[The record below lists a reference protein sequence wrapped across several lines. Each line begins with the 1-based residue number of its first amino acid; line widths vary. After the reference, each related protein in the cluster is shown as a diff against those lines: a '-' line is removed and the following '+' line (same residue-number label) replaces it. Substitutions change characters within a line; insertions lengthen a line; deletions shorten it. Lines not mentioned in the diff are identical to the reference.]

1 MSEMNSASNTLRVTL
16 TDGAVRNGYIHFP
29 LTNSIFGSESYGDAS
44 GDRKGKPVT
53 LIDEMGKTY
62 EDDVRVSGNTGR
74 LRARFGNYF
83 SRVDAKDGDVAE
95 ITRTAPGKYSL
106 RILRSGLP
114 STTEA
119 QVHSPLFPEQHLPH
133 IFVSSHMQATNT
145 ILYGPPGTGKTY
157 STIIRAMS
165 IVDGIKYSLRME
177 PSEYDQLKR
186 RFDQFKSVGQIEFV
200 TFHQSYGYEDFM
212 QGIRPKAV
220 DGQIYYAVEDGVLKR
235 IASRALHEQTASH
248 QGRHRLAETET
259 DFDASVRSL
268 KAAFAMAPGN
278 VLKFSFF
285 GDASGEARFNEEMQA
300 IDLTASEAKKQM
312 SVPLATIKPLWDR
325 RETINVPSDTGQP
338 AESLFVLAALS
349 LLKMRTEQVD
359 ELDEVATEP
368 RQFVLIIDEI
378 NRGNISKIFGELIT
392 LVEPDKRIGAR
403 YETRVTLPHTS
414 EESEEQSF
422 GLPSNLHLVGTMNT
436 ADRSIALLDTALRR
450 RFEFEEL
457 MPDASLL
464 KEDVGGVDL
473 TRMLEA
479 INQRIEVLYD
489 RDHTIG
495 HAYLM
500 GVSNVEELRN
510 VFRHR
515 VLPLLQEYFYE
526 NWSKIRSVLN
536 DTAAGDFVVQHKTV
550 QLSSDDIDGD
560 ESDQR
565 PVYSV
570 NRAVFPIE
578 AFKRIYGK

>member
-1 MSEMNSASNTLRVTL
+1 MSQPFETRDDGYSQHLSEGELAEGDFAFNMIFFDRLKTLIDRSKNIHARTSEGDLAELHLDVESTKL
-16 TDGAVRNGYIHFP
+16 LGGAPLRALFKRWKLEEGAVLDFRMSVDGAVFIAPNIPETAISSQKFS
-29 LTNSIFGSESYGDAS
+29 TS
-44 GDRKGKPVT
+44 GETKKMSD
-53 LIDEMGKTY
+53 
-62 EDDVRVSGNTGR
+62 
-74 LRARFGNYF
+74 
-83 SRVDAKDGDVAE
+83 
-95 ITRTAPGKYSL
+95 
-106 RILRSGLP
+106 
-114 STTEA
+114 
-119 QVHSPLFPEQHLPH
+119 
-133 IFVSSHMQATNT
+133 ATNT

-177 PSEYDQLKR
+177 PSEYDELKS
-186 RFDQFKSVGQIEFV
+186 RFDQLKLVGQIEFV

-212 QGIRPKAV
+212 QGIRPNAV
-220 DGQIYYAVEDGVLKR
+220 NGQIYYEVKDGVLKR
-235 IASRALHEQTASH
+235 IANRALHEQTASH

-278 VLKFSFF
+278 ALKFSFF
-285 GDASGEARFNEEMQA
+285 GDASGEATFNEEMQA
-300 IDLTASEAKKQM
+300 LDLNASEAKKQM
-312 SVPLATIKPLWDR
+312 SVPLATLKPLWDR
-325 RETINVPSDTGQP
+325 REAINVPSDTGQP
-338 AESLFVLAALS
+338 ALESLFVLAALR
-349 LLKMRTEQVD
+349 LLKARNEQVD
-359 ELDEVATEP
+359 ELGKVATEP
-368 RQFVLIIDEI
+368 KQFVLIIDEI

-414 EESEEQSF
+414 DESEEQSF

-473 TRMLEA
+473 ARMLEA

-500 GVSNVEELRN
+500 GVSSIEELRN

-536 DTAAGDFVVQHKTV
+536 DTAAGDFVVQHKTI

-570 NRAVFPIE
+570 NRVVFPIE
-578 AFKRIYGK
+578 AFQRIYGK